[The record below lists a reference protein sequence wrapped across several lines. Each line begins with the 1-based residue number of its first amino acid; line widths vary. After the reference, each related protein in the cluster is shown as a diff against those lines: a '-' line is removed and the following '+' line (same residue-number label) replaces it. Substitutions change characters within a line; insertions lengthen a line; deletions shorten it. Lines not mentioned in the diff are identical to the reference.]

1 MNLPHSKSESYKL
14 FDAIAGR
21 YDVIN
26 TILSGG
32 LHHIW
37 RKALRRKLPELQE
50 QRVLDLAT
58 GTADVA
64 LELVRDPKV
73 SKVFGIDLSQG
84 MIEAGRKK
92 IQKLHLGQRIQ
103 LDVGDGQALTFTDN
117 QFHAAT
123 VSFGIRN
130 MPDVPACLREMHRVL
145 KPGGRCLI
153 LEFALPKSFLMRHL
167 HIFYLRRILPVIGR
181 MLSGHG
187 TAYRYLNQTIEEFP
201 YGPAF
206 EKLMQ
211 DAGFQ
216 KTGFRA
222 LTFGIVNLYWG
233 DKAQ

>member
-1 MNLPHSKSESYKL
+1 MNLPHAKSESYKL

-32 LHHIW
+32 LHHFW
-37 RKALRRKLPELQE
+37 RKALRRKLPESEE

-64 LELVRDPKV
+64 LELVQDPKV
-73 SKVFGIDLSQG
+73 SKVFGIDLSRG
-84 MIEAGRKK
+84 MIDEGRAKVHR
-92 IQKLHLGQRIQ
+92 LHLDQRIQ
-103 LDVGDGQALTFTDN
+103 LDVGDAQALSFTDE
-117 QFHAAT
+117 QFHTAT

-153 LEFALPKSFLMRHL
+153 LEFALPSSKVVRQLHL
-167 HIFYLRRILPVIGR
+167 FYLRRILPVIGR
-181 MLSGHG
+181 MLSGHS

-206 EKLMQ
+206 VALMRE
-211 DAGFQ
+211 AGFENA
-216 KTGFRA
+216 GFRA

-233 DKAQ
+233 DKAK